1 MIIRRGKSWTFS
13 IELGRDENG
22 KRVRRWSG
30 GYATKREAAE
40 AYNDAVSRLKRKE
53 YVEPSHMTLAEYL
66 VDEWLPATKA
76 HVAESTFANYESTT
90 RSYVIPQLGHRP
102 LQQLAT
108 PELNR
113 FYAELLENGR
123 TQGDGGLSAKS
134 VRNVHVVLRKSL
146 EDAVDWSRLVHN
158 PAAKAKSPR
167 VQQRQMKTWTPYQVK
182 VFLAAEKDSREFPIW
197 RLAVTTGMRRSE
209 VLGLSWDSLDLEEG
223 RLSIRQSLVNVNNV
237 PTLQSD
243 TKTASSRRLVNLDD
257 LTVSVLKKHQTSQYE
272 ERLLAGSAWNNEHNL
287 VFVSE
292 IGEMLKPNRITRIFK
307 ARVEDAGLPRIRLH
321 DLRHTHASNALQAGI
336 HVKVVSERLG
346 HANIGVTL
354 NTYSHT
360 IPAMDEQAAELVAS
374 LYQ

>member
-1 MIIRRGKSWTFS
+1 MQR
-13 IELGRDENG
+13 
-22 KRVRRWSG
+22 
-30 GYATKREAAE
+30 
-40 AYNDAVSRLKRKE
+40 
-53 YVEPSHMTLAEYL
+53 
-66 VDEWLPATKA
+66 
-76 HVAESTFANYESTT
+76 
-90 RSYVIPQLGHRP
+90 
-102 LQQLAT
+102 
-108 PELNR
+108 
-113 FYAELLENGR
+113 
-123 TQGDGGLSAKS
+123 
-134 VRNVHVVLRKSL
+134 
-146 EDAVDWSRLVHN
+146 
-158 PAAKAKSPR
+158 
-167 VQQRQMKTWTPYQVK
+167 RQMKTWTPDQVK
-182 VFLAAEKDSREFPIW
+182 TFLAAEKDSREFPIW

-243 TKTASSRRLVNLDD
+243 TKTASGRRLVNLDE

-307 ARVEDAGLPRIRLH
+307 TRVEDAGLPRIRLH

>member
-1 MIIRRGKSWTFS
+1 
-13 IELGRDENG
+13 
-22 KRVRRWSG
+22 
-30 GYATKREAAE
+30 
-40 AYNDAVSRLKRKE
+40 
-53 YVEPSHMTLAEYL
+53 
-66 VDEWLPATKA
+66 
-76 HVAESTFANYESTT
+76 
-90 RSYVIPQLGHRP
+90 
-102 LQQLAT
+102 
-108 PELNR
+108 
-113 FYAELLENGR
+113 
-123 TQGDGGLSAKS
+123 
-134 VRNVHVVLRKSL
+134 
-146 EDAVDWSRLVHN
+146 
-158 PAAKAKSPR
+158 
-167 VQQRQMKTWTPYQVK
+167 MKTWTPDQVK
-182 VFLAAEKDSREFPIW
+182 TFLAAEKDSREFPIW

-243 TKTASSRRLVNLDD
+243 TKTASSRRLVNLDE

-336 HVKVVSERLG
+336 HIKVVSERLG

>member
-1 MIIRRGKSWTFS
+1 MQR
-13 IELGRDENG
+13 
-22 KRVRRWSG
+22 
-30 GYATKREAAE
+30 
-40 AYNDAVSRLKRKE
+40 
-53 YVEPSHMTLAEYL
+53 
-66 VDEWLPATKA
+66 
-76 HVAESTFANYESTT
+76 
-90 RSYVIPQLGHRP
+90 
-102 LQQLAT
+102 
-108 PELNR
+108 
-113 FYAELLENGR
+113 
-123 TQGDGGLSAKS
+123 
-134 VRNVHVVLRKSL
+134 
-146 EDAVDWSRLVHN
+146 
-158 PAAKAKSPR
+158 
-167 VQQRQMKTWTPYQVK
+167 RQMKTWTPDQVK
-182 VFLAAEKDSREFPIW
+182 TFLAAEKDSREFPIW

-243 TKTASSRRLVNLDD
+243 TKTASSRRLVNLDE